1 MATDS
6 QIHTIERVA
15 VNSSVPSSDANSI
28 SKSVDHSMAEHNESY
43 IPDREKDSSVD
54 PELVE
59 KEIAVTKAENDVQ
72 NITSEEEEEEEE
84 YPKSWRLGLITAAL
98 CLSVFCMALGK

>member
-6 QIHTIERVA
+6 KIPTIERVA

-43 IPDREKDSSVD
+43 IPDPEKDSSVD

-59 KEIAVTKAENDVQ
+59 REIAVTKAENDVP
-72 NITSEEEEEEEE
+72 NITSEEEEEEE